1 MAIIER
7 KEIMCWWREI
17 EEKDADEV
25 ILCHKC
31 ANHEEDHPM
40 TVGDIFLGYID
51 DIYICDHCNSRI
63 DTESFLRKHGET
75 PPVK

>member
-1 MAIIER
+1 MPIFER
-7 KEIMCWWREI
+7 KEIMCWWRAV

-40 TVGDIFLGYID
+40 TWGDILMGNID
-51 DIYICDHCNSRI
+51 DIYICDHCGSRI
-63 DTESFLRKHGET
+63 DTEAYAPKEAE
-75 PPVK
+75 PVE